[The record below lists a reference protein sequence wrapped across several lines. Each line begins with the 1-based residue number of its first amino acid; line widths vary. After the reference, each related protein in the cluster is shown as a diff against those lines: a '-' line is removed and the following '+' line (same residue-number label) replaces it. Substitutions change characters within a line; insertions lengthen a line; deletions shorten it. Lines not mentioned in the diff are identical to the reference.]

1 MLEFRNL
8 LKRFQTPGSTAGKNL
23 WVFNTALANEL
34 SRVKVQVSGTRLSNY
49 LNGDYEGR
57 RGRITASSRAS
68 EAFEQTVMVRFD
80 SGEERTI
87 SLEYLEPVLP
97 SQMGEEALVINEK
110 DKSFGQVLVMREKP
124 DADTVSV
131 STRQQSFAI
140 FEVQKNSLVALYPVY

>member
-1 MLEFRNL
+1 M
-8 LKRFQTPGSTAGKNL
+8 
-23 WVFNTALANEL
+23 
-34 SRVKVQVSGTRLSNY
+34 QVTGTRLSNY

-57 RGRITASSRAS
+57 RGRIAAASRVS

-97 SQMGEEALVINEK
+97 SQMEEEALVINER
-110 DKSFGQVLVMREKP
+110 DKSFGQVLIMREKP
-124 DADTVSV
+124 EADTVSV

-140 FEVQKNSLVALYPVY
+140 FEVQKNNLVALYPA